1 MYIIYIYGGSMEVS
15 QNGWFVIDNPIKL
28 DDLEVPPF
36 QETPNYIYIYFNIYI
51 SCKIPP

>member
-1 MYIIYIYGGSMEVS
+1 MEVS

-36 QETPNYIYIYFNIYI
+36 QETPNIYIYIFQYIYIYI